1 MLWNELCAMIAIPY
15 RFRTYIYLPIVGSHA
30 GESPG
35 ALMQRYTVSLSG
47 DAHDAEGHTRG
58 LQQDSSAG
66 SAGAASPIE
75 ADGNA
80 AMPAQQEQSAPAL
93 PGTSDT
99 EVGIK
104 DSDC

>member
-1 MLWNELCAMIAIPY
+1 MTAIPY
-15 RFRTYIYLPIVGSHA
+15 RSSTYIDFLIIGSHA
-30 GESPG
+30 GETPG

-47 DAHDAEGHTRG
+47 GPHDAEGHTRG

-75 ADGNA
+75 ADGVA
-80 AMPAQQEQSAPAL
+80 RMPAQQEQNAPAL
-93 PGTSDT
+93 PGISNT
-99 EVGIK
+99 EVGIQ